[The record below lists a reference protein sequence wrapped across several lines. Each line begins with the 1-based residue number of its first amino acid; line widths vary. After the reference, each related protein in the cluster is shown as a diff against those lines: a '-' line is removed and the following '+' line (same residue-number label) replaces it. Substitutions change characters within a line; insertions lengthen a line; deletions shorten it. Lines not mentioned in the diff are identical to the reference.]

1 MADEQGAELDAQRIV
16 GSVTYDTNCCR
27 GPRDVYL
34 TTTL

>member
-1 MADEQGAELDAQRIV
+1 MVDEQGADLGEHLV

-34 TTTL
+34 TTTP